1 MVIETQTLILGAGL
15 TGLTVAAGL
24 KRLGETPVVLDKS
37 RGLGGRLASRRV
49 GDWRFDHGAQ
59 YLRPRGPHLAAMLD
73 VLKLSGAVTDWP
85 AVDDG
90 APAYVGLPG
99 MSGLV
104 KPLAEGVD
112 VRKGVKVSRARREQG
127 SWHLFDA
134 EDGLVAKARVL
145 ISTIPAPQATQV
157 LAGHPL
163 ADRIASVAMDPCWT
177 LMAAFDAR
185 PDLPDISRAPGSA
198 LPWIARDGSKPGRG
212 TESWVAQAS
221 AEWTRG
227 AIDLPRQDAAQA
239 LLAVMR
245 DRAGGVLPNVLHADA
260 HRWLYAQAP
269 QPLGQACLVDREA
282 GLVVAGDWC
291 LGARAE
297 HAVLSGDAAL
307 EELQSFALAEAV
319 AR

>member
-24 KRLGETPVVLDKS
+24 NRLGEAPVVLDKS
-37 RGLGGRLASRRV
+37 RGLGGRLATRRV
-49 GDWRFDHGAQ
+49 GEWRFDHGAQ
-59 YLRPRGPHLAAMLD
+59 YLRPRGPQLAALLD
-73 VLKLSGAVTDWP
+73 ALKVSSAVTDWA

-112 VRKGVKVSRARREQG
+112 VRKGVRISSARREQER
-127 SWHLFDA
+127 WHLYDA
-134 EDGLVAKARVL
+134 DGGLVAKARVL
-145 ISTIPAPQATQV
+145 ISTIPAPQAAQV

-163 ADRIASVAMDPCWT
+163 SDRIASVVMDPCWT
-177 LMAAFDAR
+177 LMAAFDER
-185 PDLPDISRAPGSA
+185 PDLPDISRAPDTV

-212 TESWVAQAS
+212 TETWVAQAS
-221 AEWTRG
+221 AEWTRD
-227 AIDLPRQDAAQA
+227 AIDLSRQDAAQA

-245 DRAGGVLPNVLHADA
+245 DRAGGALPNVLHADA
-260 HRWLYAQAP
+260 HRWLYSQAP
-269 QPLGQACLVDREA
+269 KPLGQPCLVDRDA

-307 EELQSFALAEAV
+307 AVLQDFAVAEA
-319 AR
+319 AAG